1 MIPLSYI
8 HSFSLFGDAGVISCL
23 HSLYFLRCSQP
34 HLAYVHV
41 TLSLQIKPAVSLQ
54 VKIILRGSLQFF
66 LPDGGLEGQKDHNSL
81 SVDFI
86 WILVFWYWPAF
97 HIIIL
102 GRSAELWGG
111 PTSRLWA
118 GRRIPSRLCW
128 DSDEGLGESSTFV
141 KRLLPQSHISVKK
154 LLTLSHT
161 GPLLNHDCPLS
172 VTPDR
177 PFFKS
182 VPFISHSIRE
192 KTFGKRKGKLASEL
206 GVCLAAFIVDVLVE
220 PRSSSWCEKQQQ
232 CSVSPPCGELPRVTV
247 W

>member
-128 DSDEGLGESSTFV
+128 DFDEGLGESSTFV
-141 KRLLPQSHISVKK
+141 KRLLPQSHISQRENIWKK
-154 LLTLSHT
+154 KREAGFRTW
-161 GPLLNHDCPLS
+161 S
-172 VTPDR
+172 V
-177 PFFKS
+177 
-182 VPFISHSIRE
+182 
-192 KTFGKRKGKLASEL
+192 FGCIPRGRASR
-206 GVCLAAFIVDVLVE
+206 A
-220 PRSSSWCEKQQQ
+220 
-232 CSVSPPCGELPRVTV
+232 T
-247 W
+247 